1 MSRSCGCVTAIK
13 HNDVEDFPLWVGGI
27 AAHSELSAKG
37 GLSEADRH
45 LDKPEKQAEVAGFTA
60 KWSATT
66 PELVEVSWR
75 QAERSRKNSL
85 IPVSVL
91 PSK

>member
-1 MSRSCGCVTAIK
+1 MSRSCGSVTAIK
-13 HNDVEDFPLWVGGI
+13 HNDMEDFPLWVGGI

-60 KWSATT
+60 EWSATT
-66 PELVEVSWR
+66 PQGTKRCRGGKRNVAV
-75 QAERSRKNSL
+75 KT
-85 IPVSVL
+85 V
-91 PSK
+91 

>member
-1 MSRSCGCVTAIK
+1 M
-13 HNDVEDFPLWVGGI
+13 EDFPLWVGGI
-27 AAHSELSAKG
+27 ATHSELSAKG

-60 KWSATT
+60 EWSATT
-66 PELVEVSWR
+66 PEPVEVSWR

-85 IPVSVL
+85 TPVSVL

>member
-1 MSRSCGCVTAIK
+1 M
-13 HNDVEDFPLWVGGI
+13 EDFPLWVGGF

-60 KWSATT
+60 EWSATT

-85 IPVSVL
+85 TPVSVL